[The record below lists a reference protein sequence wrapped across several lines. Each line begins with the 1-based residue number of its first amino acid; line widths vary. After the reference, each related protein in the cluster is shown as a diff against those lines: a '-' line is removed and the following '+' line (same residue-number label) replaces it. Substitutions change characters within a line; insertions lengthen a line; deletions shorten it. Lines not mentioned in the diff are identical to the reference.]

1 MRTVILIVLLPLF
14 LGGCAMYQTQ
24 NMEDQIALIKAQ
36 GGSGCLYFRGNA
48 RPYAD
53 ISMMAVS
60 AWGDKAPKYDECLKL
75 IPPEARMLLQ

>member
-1 MRTVILIVLLPLF
+1 MRLILLLLVLLVASS
-14 LGGCAMYQTQ
+14 GCAMYQAQ

-60 AWGDKAPKYDECLKL
+60 AWGDRAPKYDECLKL
-75 IPPEARMLLQ
+75 IPPEARMFIQ